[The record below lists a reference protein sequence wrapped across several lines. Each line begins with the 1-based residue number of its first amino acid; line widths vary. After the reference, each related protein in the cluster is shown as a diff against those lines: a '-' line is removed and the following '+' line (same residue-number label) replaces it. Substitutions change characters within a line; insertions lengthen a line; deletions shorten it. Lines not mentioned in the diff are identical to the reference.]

1 MKRFFKNKAVV
12 IALAL
17 IAAVLITSAVLSI
30 FSEGTSLPYK
40 IANAVVSPF
49 QKAFTAV
56 KNGLSSFWDAQT
68 KYDELLEE
76 NEALRDEIRELKQ
89 LIGDAEMY
97 KAENEDL
104 HALLDIRE
112 RYVNMS
118 IDTASIIA
126 WNDTSWASTFTINKG
141 ARDGVTTECCV
152 ITKDGLVGLVTRVEN
167 SYSEVR
173 SLIDTEFS
181 AGAML
186 PRTNLFAVAN
196 GHFTLMKD
204 GRLRLEYIPL
214 DSDVKVGDNVATSGI
229 GDLFPPDIVIGSV
242 AAVGTEAGGMSMYAE
257 IAPAVDIAALTQVFI
272 VLGFETGDVVQ

>member
-12 IALAL
+12 IALVL
-17 IAAVLITSAVLSI
+17 VAAVLIVSAILSI

-40 IANAVVSPF
+40 IANTIVSPF

-56 KNGLSSFWDAQT
+56 RSGVSSFWNAQT
-68 KYDELLEE
+68 KYDALLEE

-89 LIGDAEMY
+89 LIGDAELY
-97 KAENEDL
+97 RAENEQL
-104 HALLDIRE
+104 HALLDIRQ
-112 RYVNMS
+112 RYVSMS

-126 WNDTSWASTFTINKG
+126 WSDTSWASTFTINKG
-141 ARDGVTTECCV
+141 SRDGVTEECCV
-152 ITKDGLVGLVTRVEN
+152 MTKDGLVGVATRVES

-173 SLIDTEFS
+173 SLLDSKFS

-196 GHFTLMKD
+196 GNFTLMKD
-204 GRLRLEYIPL
+204 GRLRLEYVPL
-214 DSDVKVGDNVATSGI
+214 DSDVKAGDNVVTSGI

-242 AAVGTEAGGMSMYAE
+242 AAVGTEDGGMTMYAE
-257 IAPAVDIAALTQVFI
+257 IEPAVDTAALTQVFV
-272 VLGFETGDVVQ
+272 VLGFETGDEAQ